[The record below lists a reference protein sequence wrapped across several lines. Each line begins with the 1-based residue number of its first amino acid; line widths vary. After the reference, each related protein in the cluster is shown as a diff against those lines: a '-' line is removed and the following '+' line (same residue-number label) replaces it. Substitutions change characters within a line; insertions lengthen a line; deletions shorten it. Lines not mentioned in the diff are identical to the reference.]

1 MLETGFLL
9 ALVAAI
15 SAGYGWYDTWR
26 EKRDV
31 EKWLRDE
38 LAAHEKTRQTLRDAA
53 ARMRRENR
61 ERLLGLI
68 EEQRSV

>member
-15 SAGYGWYDTWR
+15 SAGYGWYGTWR

-38 LAAHEKTRQTLRDAA
+38 LTAHEKTKQTLREAA

-61 ERLLGLI
+61 ERFLGII
-68 EEQRSV
+68 EEQRSA

>member
-15 SAGYGWYDTWR
+15 SAGYGWYDAWR
-26 EKRDV
+26 SKVDV

-53 ARMRRENR
+53 GRMRRENR